1 MSFDVRYAA
10 KCLLHQNNLLR
21 KLLFCFLDFE
31 AASTWNKL
39 KLVHHS
45 IYLSIRTYRT
55 KKIMQIIKHIYR
67 FVFQLLTTPPQLSVS
82 NAGRTRM

>member
-10 KCLLHQNNLLR
+10 ICLLHQNNLLR
-21 KLLFCFLDFE
+21 KLFFFLDFE
-31 AASTWNKL
+31 AASTWNKF
-39 KLVHHS
+39 KLVHH
-45 IYLSIRTYRT
+45 SIRTYRT
-55 KKIMQIIKHIYR
+55 KKNMQIIKHIYR